1 VIKGII
7 AKAEEEG
14 YLVIILQSN
23 ESLEL
28 EKKQVALLINKRV
41 DGIIM
46 SLSNESND
54 DLHLKEIIKRGISF
68 VQFDKFSKLILSSK
82 VIINDQRQLWK
93 QLNI

>member
-1 VIKGII
+1 LLKLR
-7 AKAEEEG
+7 KR

-46 SLSNESND
+46 SFNESND
-54 DLHLKEIIKRGISF
+54 DLHLKEIIRE
-68 VQFDKFSKLILSSK
+68 VYPLYNLIFQ
-82 VIINDQRQLWK
+82 N
-93 QLNI
+93 

>member
-1 VIKGII
+1 LL
-7 AKAEEEG
+7 KAEEEG

-46 SLSNESND
+46 SLSND
-54 DLHLKEIIKRGISF
+54 QMMIYIS
-68 VQFDKFSKLILSSK
+68 KKL
-82 VIINDQRQLWK
+82 
-93 QLNI
+93 

>member
-28 EKKQVALLINKRV
+28 EKNK
-41 DGIIM
+41 
-46 SLSNESND
+46 
-54 DLHLKEIIKRGISF
+54 
-68 VQFDKFSKLILSSK
+68 
-82 VIINDQRQLWK
+82 
-93 QLNI
+93 

>member
-28 EKKQVALLINKRV
+28 ENK
-41 DGIIM
+41 
-46 SLSNESND
+46 
-54 DLHLKEIIKRGISF
+54 
-68 VQFDKFSKLILSSK
+68 
-82 VIINDQRQLWK
+82 
-93 QLNI
+93 